1 MMVGLERKRKQEG
14 LLFFPHLSSAFIISN
29 SQEVCRH
36 MDSVFKELLSRQ
48 VVQNASSSTSSP
60 SAQAPQRKGR
70 WDGRSRR
77 WAGLFKAAKSTRI
90 KQLAEVD
97 EFNWWYKWKLK
108 CRLMYSDFQHI
119 FWKLYHLTTSTSL
132 RPDDLC
138 FFLQGASLDR
148 GFVCPNLL
156 WLRHYEKIMEYLWLH
171 TAENGCRTFCIKL
184 FLKVSPVWAKFS
196 QRPLVRTHIYA
207 QECIIESSVVC

>member
-1 MMVGLERKRKQEG
+1 MNRRESEKGCFF
-14 LLFFPHLSSAFIISN
+14 FFPHLSSAFVISN

-48 VVQNASSSTSSP
+48 AVQNASSSTSSP

-77 WAGLFKAAKSTRI
+77 WAGLFKAAKCTRM

-108 CRLMYSDFQHI
+108 CRLMHSDSCFQHI
-119 FWKLYHLTTSTSL
+119 FRKWYHLTISTSL

-138 FFLQGASLDR
+138 LFLRRASLDR
-148 GFVCPNLL
+148 GFVRQNLL
-156 WLRHYEKIMEYLWLH
+156 WMRYYEKIMEYLWLH
-171 TAENGCRTFCIKL
+171 TAENGYRTFCIKL
-184 FLKVSPVWAKFS
+184 FLNVSPVWAKFF
-196 QRPLVRTHIYA
+196 QRHFVRTNIYA
-207 QECIIESSVVC
+207 QECINESSVVC